1 MSGIDQDTRAA
12 AAFWREVRKFAER
25 AQPWTTSAFFY
36 EIKPDEIYD
45 PSLVSRRVYGR
56 RDEYLAVMAACGI
69 DSVDQALPQKRIAL
83 PDEGELNRIKR
94 KVGFE
99 SRSDYRENFA
109 PTWAE

>member
-12 AAFWREVRKFAER
+12 AAFWREVRKFV
-25 AQPWTTSAFFY
+25 
-36 EIKPDEIYD
+36 
-45 PSLVSRRVYGR
+45 VSRRVYGR
-56 RDEYLAVMAACGI
+56 RDEYLAVMAASGI
-69 DSVDQALPQKRIAL
+69 DSVDQALPQKRVAL

-94 KVGFE
+94 KTGFE